1 MQSFKLTFTSN
12 KHPRPSD
19 SSTLPLSN
27 SDMKSASRFSLTRRC
42 TRLLTGLILVC
53 LFLFFSRTKT
63 TVPSWLQEQ
72 SLVEKHSLP
81 PLYEEYHD
89 YERHLPQHNLSLPF
103 PEGRDAKFFWA
114 ANHVTNSGWGNAM
127 QELVMNAVL
136 AHATKRAFVFDNFTW
151 ERDAPDFSTFN
162 GKLIPSRIP
171 LSAIISGPII
181 GSSFPPRDAAPR
193 AVSQEYFKKVC
204 PNPTIIDSWEI
215 NEHLRLDNNVPALEI
230 FKKWVERLNSIDDPC
245 VEMRQESFQ
254 LFEIW
259 LFGSKRILSM
269 WPILSK
275 SPILTDFSW
284 SPLILQTYAENAHL
298 FAPTSSSFRFLP
310 SFMHLS
316 SQPPTPTTLHDVHP
330 IVKSKEIEPVTGLL
344 ALHIRRGDFAGHCS
358 HLANWSSDWNGF
370 NKFSAL
376 PDKFRVPTDGGWGE
390 TTEANTNMY
399 FKACFPTI
407 EQIVEKV
414 QDVLA
419 DQRRL
424 YGSAKELKSVYVM
437 TNGNVEWL
445 QQLKEALM
453 QVKKWDAV
461 VTSRDLKLGWEAKP
475 VAQAVD
481 MLIGQRAQVLIGN
494 GFSSLT
500 SNIVMLRMLGD
511 LPPQDTRF
519 W

>member
-1 MQSFKLTFTSN
+1 MQSFKSTFKAN
-12 KHPRPSD
+12 KHSRLSD
-19 SSTLPLSN
+19 GSTLPLSN
-27 SDMKSASRFSLTRRC
+27 SDTRSPISRFSLTRRC

-53 LFLFFSRTKT
+53 LFLFFSRSSPTG
-63 TVPSWLQEQ
+63 PSQLLEQ
-72 SLVEKHSLP
+72 SFAEQHSLP
-81 PLYEEYHD
+81 AV
-89 YERHLPQHNLSLPF
+89 HNLSLPF

-114 ANHVTNSGWGNAM
+114 ANHVTSSGWGNAM

-136 AHATKRAFVFDNFTW
+136 AHTTKRAFVFDNFTW
-151 ERDAPDFSTFN
+151 ERDSIDYSTFN

-193 AVSQEYFKKVC
+193 AVSREYFKKVC
-204 PNPTIIDSWEI
+204 PNPTIIDSWDV

-230 FKKWVERLNSIDDPC
+230 FEKWVEKLNSIDDPC
-245 VEMRQESFQ
+245 VEIKQESYQ

-259 LFGSKRILSM
+259 LFGSKRILSI

-275 SPILTDFSW
+275 SPVFTDFSW
-284 SPLILQTYAENAHL
+284 SPLILQAYADNAHL
-298 FAPTSSSFRFLP
+298 FTPSSFRFFP
-310 SFMHLS
+310 SFMRPS
-316 SQPPTPTTLHDVHP
+316 NQSPTPTTLHDVHP
-330 IVKSKEIEPVTGLL
+330 IVKAKDLDTVTGRL
-344 ALHIRRGDFAGHCS
+344 RGHCS

-370 NKFSAL
+370 NQFSAL

-390 TTEANTNMY
+390 TTQANTNMY

-414 QDVLA
+414 QNVVA

-424 YGSAKELKSVYVM
+424 YGPTKELKSIYVM
-437 TNGNVEWL
+437 TNGDVE
-445 QQLKEALM
+445 
-453 QVKKWDAV
+453 KWDAIA
-461 VTSRDLKLGWEAKP
+461 TSRDLKLSWEAKP

-511 LPPQDTRF
+511 IPPEDNRF